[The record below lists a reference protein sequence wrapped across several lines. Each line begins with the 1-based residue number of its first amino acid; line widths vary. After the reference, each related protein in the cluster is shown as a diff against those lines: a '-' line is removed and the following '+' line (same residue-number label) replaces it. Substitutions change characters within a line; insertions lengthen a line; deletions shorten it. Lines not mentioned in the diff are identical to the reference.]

1 MELSCWY
8 GSCLS
13 CYRIEQGNKMNM
25 DSILNGQ
32 LDINTVLDNTGR
44 KYFNLKVSFS
54 DQDALTIYRNSID
67 ELLEDLPQIIV
78 SAVRARIVNET
89 DIQQ

>member
-1 MELSCWY
+1 M
-8 GSCLS
+8 G
-13 CYRIEQGNKMNM
+13 M

-32 LDINTVLDNTGR
+32 LDINSVLDNSGR

-54 DQDALTIYRNSID
+54 AQDALTIYRNSID

-78 SAVRARIVNET
+78 SAVRARILNET
-89 DIQQ
+89 YIQQ

>member
-1 MELSCWY
+1 
-8 GSCLS
+8 
-13 CYRIEQGNKMNM
+13 MNM

-32 LDINTVLDNTGR
+32 LDINSVLDNSGR
-44 KYFNLKVSFS
+44 KYFNLKIAFS

-67 ELLEDLPQIIV
+67 ELLEDLPQIII
-78 SAVRARIVNET
+78 SAVRARILNET

>member
-1 MELSCWY
+1 
-8 GSCLS
+8 
-13 CYRIEQGNKMNM
+13 M

-32 LDINTVLDNTGR
+32 LDINSVLDNSGR

-54 DQDALTIYRNSID
+54 EQDVLTIYRNSID

-78 SAVRARIVNET
+78 SAVRARILNET

>member
-1 MELSCWY
+1 
-8 GSCLS
+8 
-13 CYRIEQGNKMNM
+13 M
-25 DSILNGQ
+25 DSSFGKSDIVNDLWFNTSILNGQ
-32 LDINTVLDNTGR
+32 LDINSVLDNSGR

-78 SAVRARIVNET
+78 SAVRARILNET

>member
-1 MELSCWY
+1 
-8 GSCLS
+8 
-13 CYRIEQGNKMNM
+13 MNM

-32 LDINTVLDNTGR
+32 LDINSVLDNSGR
-44 KYFNLKVSFS
+44 KYFNLKISFS

-67 ELLEDLPQIIV
+67 ELLEDLPQIII
-78 SAVRARIVNET
+78 SAVRARILNET